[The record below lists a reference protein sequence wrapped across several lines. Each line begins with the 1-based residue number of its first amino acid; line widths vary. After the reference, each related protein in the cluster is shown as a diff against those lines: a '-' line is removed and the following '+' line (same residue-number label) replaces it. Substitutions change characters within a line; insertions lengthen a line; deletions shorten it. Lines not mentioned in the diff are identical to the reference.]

1 MKAGLGLLVL
11 IFSWPLVNWGKF
23 ALKSELYSYVLLI
36 PPICLFLAW
45 QQKTLLGPKAP
56 PSRALGAIFLA
67 AGAAI
72 VGAYEVTSI
81 YGVRLERQDF
91 LACMILAFVLEVVGI
106 CAYFLDR
113 NRLRSLVFPLGLL
126 GFMVPLP
133 LFLERMTTDVLQ
145 HGSAAVALST
155 FRLLGTPVYYTNLVF
170 KLPGIFLEVAPEC
183 SGIRSSLVLLITS
196 LLAGFFFL
204 RSPWKCA
211 VLAAVAF
218 PLALLRNGLRIVTIG
233 ELCVRIGPEMI
244 DSDLHRRGG
253 PLFFA
258 LSLLPLS
265 ALLWWFWRSDRR
277 LLNSTPTY

>member
-1 MKAGLGLLVL
+1 MKASLGALTVV
-11 IFSWPLVNWGKF
+11 FCWPLACWVKF
-23 ALKSELYSYVLLI
+23 ALRSELYSYVLLI
-36 PPICLFLAW
+36 PPICLYLAW
-45 QQKTLLGPKAP
+45 EQGKAIHPNSAPARPLGV
-56 PSRALGAIFLA
+56 IFLA
-67 AGAAI
+67 AGTALA
-72 VGAYEVTSI
+72 GAFSLAVFSGLHFEQ
-81 YGVRLERQDF
+81 QDF
-91 LACMILAFVLEVVGI
+91 LACMILAFVFGVIGLCGF
-106 CAYFLDR
+106 FLSR
-113 NRLRSLVFPLGLL
+113 HALRSLAFPLGLL
-126 GFMVPLP
+126 GFMAPFP
-133 LFLERMTTDVLQ
+133 LFMERAINAALQ

-170 KLPGIFLEVAPEC
+170 KLPGILIEVAPEC

-211 VLAAVAF
+211 ILAAAAL

-233 ELCVRIGPEMI
+233 ELCVRVGPEMI
-244 DSDLHRRGG
+244 DSSIHRRGG

-277 LLNSTPTY
+277 PLAQPPTY